1 MYASFSE
8 LFYSTKIGYDFRLGS
23 KRYYQGESYLVS
35 LFTLGLMLTTILTPI
50 ILAGKVSMDHFIK
63 ENNCNP
69 ERILLFRDGISDGNF
84 SIAQAEIESVRQASE
99 ESIGCR
105 IPISE

>member
-1 MYASFSE
+1 
-8 LFYSTKIGYDFRLGS
+8 
-23 KRYYQGESYLVS
+23 
-35 LFTLGLMLTTILTPI
+35 
-50 ILAGKVSMDHFIK
+50 MDHYIT

-84 SIAQAEIESVRQASE
+84 SIAQAEIESVQQASE